1 MFTILHDPHIR
12 FLCYLD
18 SDEILLEGSW
28 IEKKGLMYVFFCEDF
43 VKFDV

>member
-12 FLCYLD
+12 FLYYLD

-28 IEKKGLMYVFFCEDF
+28 IEKKGLMYVLLCEDF